1 VKVNGILFEQN
12 ECERRTMM
20 KKVLALVM
28 VLGMAGFASAGLQ
41 LTVNGAAQ
49 NEITVNVG
57 DVMMI
62 GIQNGQGA
70 DQYNA
75 ALILSGMGS
84 WTGDHK
90 LNSSIGQA
98 QGWEYFGPTEGIGD
112 VWFAWFAQPVTDKLP
127 AGIIG
132 EVGFKCIGKGD
143 AVIALTGDDLS
154 PIGQLMIHQVPE
166 PMTLSLL
173 GLGALVLRRRS

>member
-1 VKVNGILFEQN
+1 MDVLFEQN

-41 LTVNGAAQ
+41 LTVNGVNQ
-49 NEITVNVG
+49 NVVTLNIG
-57 DVMMI
+57 DSVMI
-62 GIQNGQGA
+62 GIQNDQGA

-75 ALILSGMGS
+75 ALILSGVGS

-90 LNSSIGQA
+90 LNKSIGNA
-98 QGWEYFGPTEGIGD
+98 DGWQYIGPTEGIGD

-132 EVGFKCIGKGD
+132 EVGYKCGGKGD
-143 AVIALTGDDLS
+143 AVIALTDDALNQ
-154 PIGQLMIHQVPE
+154 IGQLTIRQVPE

>member
-1 VKVNGILFEQN
+1 
-12 ECERRTMM
+12 MM

-41 LTVNGAAQ
+41 LTVNGVAQ
-49 NEITVNVG
+49 NEITILKG
-57 DVMMI
+57 TELMI
-62 GIQNGQGA
+62 GIQNDQGA

-75 ALILSGMGS
+75 SVFLNAGAGIAE
-84 WTGDHK
+84 WTGVK
-90 LNSSIGQA
+90 TTKPIGNA
-98 QGWEYFGPTEGIGD
+98 TGWEYFGPTDGYGD
-112 VWFAWFAQPVTDKLP
+112 LWYAWFAQPVTDKLP

-132 EVGFKCIGKGD
+132 EVGFRCTSAKGD
-143 AVIALTGDDLS
+143 AVITLTDGDLNT
-154 PIGQLMIHQVPE
+154 IGSLMIHQIPE